1 MNGPERVAAYLLA
14 GEGRGE
20 EVDAVGAAPQRLLLG
35 RQRLR
40 AGRRRPRP
48 RRRGAV
54 HLHGPR
60 LEGDRGIP
68 LLLPSPRAA

>member
-40 AGRRRPRP
+40 AGRRR
-48 RRRGAV
+48 GAV

-60 LEGDRGIP
+60 REGDRGIP
-68 LLLPSPRAA
+68 LLLPTPRAA

>member
-40 AGRRRPRP
+40 AGRRRPR
-48 RRRGAV
+48 RRGAV

-60 LEGDRGIP
+60 REGDRGIP
-68 LLLPSPRAA
+68 LLLPTPRAA